1 MGKGQ
6 KQDPDFSG
14 YRRDDLDQI
23 CKDLSYL
30 VGRIQKW
37 YMGQRIAWPGIQG
50 TAFSPK
56 ERTELAKPGW
66 GLGAFMLQTDGASI
80 RAGL

>member
-1 MGKGQ
+1 M
-6 KQDPDFSG
+6 
-14 YRRDDLDQI
+14 
-23 CKDLSYL
+23 
-30 VGRIQKW
+30 GRIQKW
-37 YMGQRIAWPGIQG
+37 YMGQRIARPGIQG
-50 TAFSPK
+50 TGFSPK